1 MARNTKNQNSPY
13 SDRAIPTQDAAPAAP
28 NPANAA
34 GPKATSTA
42 YVVNT

>member
-1 MARNTKNQNSPY
+1 MARSTKNQNSPY
-13 SDRAIPTQDAAPAAP
+13 SERAMPSHDAAPEAP
-28 NPANAA
+28 NPANPA

>member
-13 SDRAIPTQDAAPAAP
+13 SERAIPTHDAAPELP
-28 NPANAA
+28 NTENAA

-42 YVVNT
+42 

>member
-1 MARNTKNQNSPY
+1 MAKNTKNQNSPY
-13 SDRAIPTQDAAPAAP
+13 SDRAIPTHDAEPELP

-34 GPKATSTA
+34 GPKAAFTA